1 MTPLTSLMTFAFCA
15 ASIFVKTTVKTLFSF
30 GFSGS
35 GAAAAAPPAAA
46 PPLGAAD
53 ADAAGAASAMSAMFS
68 RVCVKSQ
75 LGLSVLMRSS
85 P

>member
-1 MTPLTSLMTFAFCA
+1 MTFAFCA

-68 RVCVKSQ
+68 RVYMKSQ
-75 LGLSVLMRSS
+75 LGSFAMTDSS